1 MPLEI
6 MVLNQFNFEYKE
18 LFTAEGLVRLDGEF
32 LRSLAE
38 KDKTLAE
45 NLQIYRAA
53 GAQPADKVQ
62 SEFLLC
68 LAPHLERFIARLF
81 CVEPEVAEL
90 QARTRSHDVVMDFKK
105 HFVLRRARRYRDEF
119 SESFA
124 DLDHWLDAEIQ
135 QRCWP
140 REDREWAVARLGEE
154 WLKDEVA
161 HAEAI
166 HRLTQWCALILT
178 DPQAGLAVP
187 GWS

>member
-53 GAQPADKVQ
+53 GAQPADKAQ

-105 HFVLRRARRYRDEF
+105 HFVLRRARRYRGEF

-124 DLDHWLDAEIQ
+124 DL
-135 QRCWP
+135 
-140 REDREWAVARLGEE
+140 
-154 WLKDEVA
+154 
-161 HAEAI
+161 
-166 HRLTQWCALILT
+166 
-178 DPQAGLAVP
+178 
-187 GWS
+187 

>member
-1 MPLEI
+1 MKAGRSVVAGMPLEI

-53 GAQPADKVQ
+53 GAQPADKAQ

-90 QARTRSHDVVMDFKK
+90 QARTRSHDVVMD
-105 HFVLRRARRYRDEF
+105 
-119 SESFA
+119 
-124 DLDHWLDAEIQ
+124 
-135 QRCWP
+135 
-140 REDREWAVARLGEE
+140 
-154 WLKDEVA
+154 
-161 HAEAI
+161 
-166 HRLTQWCALILT
+166 
-178 DPQAGLAVP
+178 
-187 GWS
+187 